1 MDYEYERNGA
11 AHTTYVAE
19 RNLEPDTE
27 RRPVAH
33 PLLGEVFERFENG
46 AYLPRRGRN

>member
-1 MDYEYERNGA
+1 
-11 AHTTYVAE
+11 
-19 RNLEPDTE
+19 
-27 RRPVAH
+27 VAH